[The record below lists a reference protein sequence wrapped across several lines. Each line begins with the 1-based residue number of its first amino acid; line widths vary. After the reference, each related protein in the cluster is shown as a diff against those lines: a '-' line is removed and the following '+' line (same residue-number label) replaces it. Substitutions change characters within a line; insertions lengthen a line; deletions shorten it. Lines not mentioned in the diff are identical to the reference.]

1 MKKEKGEGEA
11 RGDGVLG
18 QQKEEEEGGGKML
31 MDKFKLDYLQP
42 FVNNKN

>member
-18 QQKEEEEGGGKML
+18 KRRGRRRR
-31 MDKFKLDYLQP
+31 
-42 FVNNKN
+42 KNADG